1 MTTKA
6 PNLIDPADLS
16 IVAEPYPGRQTKAVS
31 KYAEIFA
38 GARQGTYI
46 ACPTGSASKI
56 AGQFKKYLVAK
67 GHKDPI
73 VRAIE
78 SYKNGQGG
86 VWWLEKPRASAWTG
100 LGKREKEP
108 HSLNA

>member
-6 PNLIDPADLS
+6 PHIINPEDLF
-16 IVAEPYPGRQTKAVS
+16 IVDEPYPGRQIKTVS
-31 KYAEIFA
+31 KYAEKFA
-38 GARQGTYI
+38 GMKQGVRLQ
-46 ACPTGSASKI
+46 CPTGTASRI
-56 AGQFKKYLVAK
+56 ASMLKKYLTAR
-67 GHKDPI
+67 GHKEPI

-78 SYKNGQGG
+78 RCDDGKGG

>member
-1 MTTKA
+1 MTKS

-38 GARQGTYI
+38 DAKQGLRI
-46 ACPTGSASKI
+46 QCPTGSASKI
-56 AGQFKKYLVAK
+56 AGQFKKYLIAR

-78 SYKNGQGG
+78 RLADGKGG